1 MPSNALAASNSRH
14 VLGSALPSP
23 AQFRVATTASEASEF
38 FTDVEL
44 ARQHDDAPRAGAGST
59 MRKNLSRLPDYFC
72 DLWSWWGHGVAV
84 AATGWG
90 ALVLIAPLLLTHL
103 LLWAT
108 DALRTFAGFRNRS

>member
-1 MPSNALAASNSRH
+1 MRSRRRIPYMYSVPH
-14 VLGSALPSP
+14 SPPP

-38 FTDVEL
+38 FTDVDL
-44 ARQHDDAPRAGAGST
+44 ARRHDDAPRAGAGST
-59 MRKNLSRLPDYFC
+59 MRETLSRLPDYFC
-72 DLWSWWGHGVAV
+72 DLWSWWGHWVAV

-103 LLWAT
+103 LLWMA